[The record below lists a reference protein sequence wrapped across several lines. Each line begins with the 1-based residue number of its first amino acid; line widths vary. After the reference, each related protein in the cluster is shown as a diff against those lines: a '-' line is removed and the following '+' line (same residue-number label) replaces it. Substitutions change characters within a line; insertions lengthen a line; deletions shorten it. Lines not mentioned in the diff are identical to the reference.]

1 MTIWPANYRHWAR
14 SEGLLRDVSAAPAS
28 VAAASRAMPAAE
40 RVAAISTGLSV
51 AAPLAGAVYLID
63 PTLRSEFQT
72 LPLRAQGGRGSLE
85 WFVDGRSIGTVGRDD
100 TLRWP
105 LTPGTHTITVKDA
118 TGQKAGTRVVVK

>member
-1 MTIWPANYRHWAR
+1 
-14 SEGLLRDVSAAPAS
+14 
-28 VAAASRAMPAAE
+28 MPSAE
-40 RVAAISTGLSV
+40 RVAAISTGLSI

-105 LTPGTHTITVKDA
+105 LTPGTHAITVKDA
-118 TGQKAGTRVVVK
+118 NGQRAETKVVVK